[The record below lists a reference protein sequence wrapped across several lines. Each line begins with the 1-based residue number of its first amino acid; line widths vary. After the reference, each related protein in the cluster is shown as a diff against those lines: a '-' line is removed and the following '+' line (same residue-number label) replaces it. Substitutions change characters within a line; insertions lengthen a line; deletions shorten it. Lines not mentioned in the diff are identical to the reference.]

1 MPLNS
6 ESLALSLE
14 LGIIDSVLNRN
25 SCSSLARGNVT
36 LGNCGLEIIYE
47 DYTSILSL
55 LEQLQQ
61 PLQKSLAKI
70 LI

>member
-1 MPLNS
+1 
-6 ESLALSLE
+6 
-14 LGIIDSVLNRN
+14 V
-25 SCSSLARGNVT
+25 RGNVT

-61 PLQKSLAKI
+61 PLQKSQAKI